1 METSVKTA
9 PAPPRSGER
18 VLQALATLA
27 ALLDRSINE
36 VKSLDS
42 EFELRLHQEIQSTI
56 GRVRDEVTRDL
67 TGRFQQEMQTLL
79 EASRIEF
86 ETERERLTKAMDDAV
101 RTASQLKGQH
111 QQANQELNQA
121 VQAAVKLEAERSRLA
136 AEIARVRE
144 EARIEVER
152 AREAAETAAVAA
164 AQQSTPR
171 GAPRD
176 IEAEIARVEAKIREI
191 SALIEDPGTELT
203 VVIRKNVER
212 SELDSYLKGIRLV
225 LGSF

>member
-18 VLQALATLA
+18 VLQALSTLA

-42 EFELRLHQEIQSTI
+42 EFELRLHREMQATI

-79 EASRIEF
+79 EASRVEF
-86 ETERERLTKAMDDAV
+86 ETERERLTKAMEEAV
-101 RTASQLKGQH
+101 KTASQLKGQH
-111 QQANQELNQA
+111 QQTHQELNQA
-121 VQAAVKLEAERSRLA
+121 VQAAVKLEAERSRLS

-144 EARIEVER
+144 EARIEIER

-164 AQQSTPR
+164 QQSAPR

-176 IEAEIARVEAKIREI
+176 VDAEIARVEAKIREI
-191 SALIEDPGTELT
+191 SAVIEDPGTELT

-225 LGSF
+225 LDSF